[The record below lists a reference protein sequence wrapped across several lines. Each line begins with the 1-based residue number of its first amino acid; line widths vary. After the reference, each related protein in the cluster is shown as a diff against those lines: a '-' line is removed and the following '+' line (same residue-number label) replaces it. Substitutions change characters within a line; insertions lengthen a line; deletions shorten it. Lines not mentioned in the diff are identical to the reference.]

1 MNSPHAND
9 QRAYRAAIENEV
21 ERLIAILDRL
31 DADPDL
37 EPNGDEWDEDA
48 GDMPEN
54 CDWIAFGA
62 VA

>member
-1 MNSPHAND
+1 MISPYANE

-31 DADPDL
+31 HADPDL
-37 EPNGDEWDEDA
+37 EPNGYEWDE

-54 CDWIAFGA
+54 CDWVPFGA